1 MEQLLK
7 KKEETYWNKNNVK
20 LVGTIEDDLEF
31 DNRVQRINFYMT
43 KIKVTRKSGKID
55 HIPLM
60 ISEELLKNRNIQKS
74 ELKVYLWAV

>member
-7 KKEETYWNKNNVK
+7 KKDETYWNKNNVK
-20 LVGTIEDDLEF
+20 LVGTIEEDLKF

-43 KIKVTRKSGKID
+43 KIKVTRKSGKND

-60 ISEELLKNRNIQKS
+60 ISEELLKNRNIQKNMQ
-74 ELKVYLWAV
+74 KIC